1 MLSEKQPSEE
11 LDDNIQKRLHK
22 LIVQLFHYNRPIDPT
37 MLMALNSLSVVKIKP
52 KIGIEESVT
61 QFLNHSATH
70 PDSEIEYRRS
80 GMIIRIYFD
89 ASYIS

>member
-1 MLSEKQPSEE
+1 MVGNFLYCVRAV
-11 LDDNIQKRLHK
+11 D
-22 LIVQLFHYNRPIDPT
+22 PI

-52 KIGIEESVT
+52 KIGIAESVT